1 LEEIV
6 LLEIKNLSVKY
17 GEIQAL
23 HNINIKLKKNEI
35 VAIVGNNGA
44 GKTSLINTITGIV
57 HCYSGEIIFN
67 NENITNFSTEKIVQY
82 GIIQIPEGREI
93 FSELTIK
100 ENLELG
106 AYQRFNKENKEKIF
120 ETLEEI
126 YNLFPI
132 LKNRQN
138 QIAGTLSGGE
148 QQMLAIGRGLM
159 AKPKVM
165 LLDEPSLGLAPLIVE
180 EVFNVV
186 KKLRIQGVSVLIVEQ
201 NAYAALKNSDRAYI
215 METGKITIQDNSEN
229 LLNNEKIQEAF
240 LGKRRN

>member
-1 LEEIV
+1 MLKV
-6 LLEIKNLSVKY
+6 KNLFVKY

-23 HNINIKLKKNEI
+23 HDINIELKKNEI

-57 HCYSGEIIFN
+57 QCYDGEIIFN
-67 NENITNFSTEKIVQY
+67 NENITNLPTDKIVKY
-82 GIIQIPEGREI
+82 GIIQVPEGREI
-93 FSELTIK
+93 FSELTVE

-106 AYQRFNKENKEKIF
+106 AYQRFKKEDKNKIF
-120 ETLEEI
+120 ETLDEI
-126 YNLFPI
+126 YSLFPI
-132 LKNRQN
+132 LKNRKN

-159 AKPKVM
+159 AKPKIM

-180 EVFNVV
+180 EVFNVI
-186 KKLRIQGVSVLIVEQ
+186 KRLREQEVSILIVEQ

-215 METGKITIQDNSEN
+215 IETGKITMHDKSEN

-240 LGKRRN
+240 LGKRRK

>member
-1 LEEIV
+1 MLKV
-6 LLEIKNLSVKY
+6 KNLSVKY

-23 HNINIKLKKNEI
+23 HDINIELKKNEI

-57 HCYSGEIIFN
+57 QCYEGEIIFN
-67 NENITNFSTEKIVQY
+67 NENITNLPTDKIVKY
-82 GIIQIPEGREI
+82 GIIQVPEGREI
-93 FSELTIK
+93 FSELTVE

-106 AYQRFNKENKEKIF
+106 AYQRFKKEDKNKIF
-120 ETLEEI
+120 ETLDEI
-126 YNLFPI
+126 YSLFPI
-132 LKNRQN
+132 LKNRKN

-159 AKPKVM
+159 AKPKIM

-180 EVFNVV
+180 EVFNVI
-186 KKLRIQGVSVLIVEQ
+186 KRLREQEVSILIVEQ

-215 METGKITIQDNSEN
+215 IETGKITMHDKSEN

-240 LGKRRN
+240 LGKRRK

>member
-1 LEEIV
+1 MLKV
-6 LLEIKNLSVKY
+6 KNLSVKY

-23 HNINIKLKKNEI
+23 HDINIELKKNEI

-57 HCYSGEIIFN
+57 QCYDGEIIFN
-67 NENITNFSTEKIVQY
+67 NENITNLPTDKIVKY
-82 GIIQIPEGREI
+82 GIIQVPEGREI
-93 FSELTIK
+93 FSELTVE

-106 AYQRFNKENKEKIF
+106 AYQRFKKEDKNKIF
-120 ETLEEI
+120 ETLDEI
-126 YNLFPI
+126 YSLFPI
-132 LKNRQN
+132 LKNRKN

-159 AKPKVM
+159 AKPKIM

-180 EVFNVV
+180 EVFNVI
-186 KKLRIQGVSVLIVEQ
+186 KRLREQEVSILIVEQ

-215 METGKITIQDNSEN
+215 IETGKITMHDKSEN

-240 LGKRRN
+240 LGKRRK

>member
-1 LEEIV
+1 MLKV
-6 LLEIKNLSVKY
+6 KNLSVKY

-23 HNINIKLKKNEI
+23 HDINIELKKNEI

-57 HCYSGEIIFN
+57 QCYDGEIIFY
-67 NENITNFSTEKIVQY
+67 NENITNLPTDKIVKY
-82 GIIQIPEGREI
+82 GIIQVPEGREI
-93 FSELTIK
+93 FSELTVE

-106 AYQRFNKENKEKIF
+106 AYQRFKKEDKNKIF
-120 ETLEEI
+120 ETLDEI
-126 YNLFPI
+126 YSLFPI
-132 LKNRQN
+132 LKNRKN

-159 AKPKVM
+159 AKPKIM

-180 EVFNVV
+180 EVFNVI
-186 KKLRIQGVSVLIVEQ
+186 KRLREQEVSILIVEQ

-215 METGKITIQDNSEN
+215 IETGKITMHDKSEN

-240 LGKRRN
+240 LGKRRK